1 MINEIKNQAI
11 ELSADE
17 LDVVAGGTTGLVE
30 FANFDA
36 EKTDIASLFTSGAGG
51 TQSLTQISQQ
61 KVSASAGK
69 AVFAG

>member
-1 MINEIKNQAI
+1 MSHEIKNQEI

-17 LDVVAGGTTGLVE
+17 LDTVAGGATGLDE
-30 FANFDA
+30 FATFDA

-61 KVSASAGK
+61 KVSSSASK
-69 AVFAG
+69 SVFTD